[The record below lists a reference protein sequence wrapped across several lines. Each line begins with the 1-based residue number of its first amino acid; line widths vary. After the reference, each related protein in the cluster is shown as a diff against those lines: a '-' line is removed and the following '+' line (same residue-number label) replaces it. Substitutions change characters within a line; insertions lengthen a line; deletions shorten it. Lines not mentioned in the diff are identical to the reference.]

1 MVAFPLATPA
11 SVPDPFV
18 TADFGW
24 QSSDMRIMTANG
36 SGTLAGV
43 ASGKA
48 TISGSYQGLQA
59 SVSANSTIGE
69 VVWSDPI
76 VITEGGTYSGNW
88 QSTDAKT
95 PAVTVATTAP
105 VIIEN
110 AHVRSLGGLIKTTV
124 AGSNLTVRNS
134 LGVAV

>member
-1 MVAFPLATPA
+1 
-11 SVPDPFV
+11 
-18 TADFGW
+18 
-24 QSSDMRIMTANG
+24 
-36 SGTLAGV
+36 
-43 ASGKA
+43 
-48 TISGSYQGLQA
+48 SGSYRGLQA

-76 VITEGGTYSGNW
+76 VITESGTYSGNW

-95 PAVTVATTAP
+95 AAVTVATTAP

-110 AHVRSLGGLIKTTV
+110 AHIRSMGDLIKTTE

-134 LGVAV
+134 LGVAVNAAVKGQPNGVFLEVASPTR